1 MNNAEMKKMAIKTA
15 IFGVVSIAVMLQR
28 SATKHIMITDAAETH
43 VDRGNAEDSYNI
55 LIDRNVSENQSGKL
69 IIPLAKTV
77 SSDDI
82 ILEDKYIDHELK
94 IYIESREEGFYL
106 DNAVLTDLDILESAV
121 CYAENDTGSVCL
133 DFKFDGL
140 YASASSLTENSTIEV
155 SFAKPKDMYDNI
167 VVVDCGS
174 EDAHEDQSLLDVSL
188 AVRSIA
194 ASDDDNTI
202 KFYYTR
208 LSDEEVDIEKR
219 CALIRDS
226 EADLVVELRFGGNG
240 VSSFYNGDFFLR
252 DFNNA
257 EFANILEKNC
267 AYKLGAVAN
276 GVFEDDGKDQI
287 LLCTKV
293 PAARVEIG
301 EELAGA
307 DNSKKIAE
315 GVYEAIL
322 EAFEEKK

>member
-1 MNNAEMKKMAIKTA
+1 MNNSEMKKMAIRTA
-15 IFGVVSIAVMLQR
+15 VFGVVSIAVMLQR
-28 SATKHIMITDAAETH
+28 SATKHIMITDAAGTH

-55 LIDRNVSENQSGKL
+55 LIDRNVTDSQSGKL

-140 YASASSLTENSTIEV
+140 YANASSLTENSTIEV
-155 SFAKPKDMYDNI
+155 SFAKPKDMYENI
-167 VVVDCGS
+167 VVVDCES
-174 EDAHEDQSLLDVSL
+174 EGAGNSRALLDMSL
-188 AVRSIA
+188 AVRGIA
-194 ASDDDNTI
+194 TTDDDNNI

-208 LSDEEVDIEKR
+208 LSDDEADIEKR
-219 CALIRDS
+219 CALIKDS
-226 EADLVVELRFGGNG
+226 GADFVVELKLGGKG
-240 VSSFYNGDFFLR
+240 VSSFYNGQYFLR

-267 AYKLGAVAN
+267 AYKLGASAE
-276 GVFEDDGKDQI
+276 GVFEDDGSDQV
-287 LLCTKV
+287 LCCTKV
-293 PAARVEIG
+293 PAARVEISKDYS
-301 EELAGA
+301 GA
-307 DNSKKIAE
+307 DDSKKIAE
-315 GVYEAIL
+315 GVYQAIL